1 MKIGTFFLGIIT
13 GIALIFFLGIIE
25 NDKTKYNN
33 PYNIEGLSLLP
44 EKGSCITSSDI
55 IIFQTLEKGIALATS
70 IREYNRIFLL
80 INNSGKLF
88 YDDEKI
94 KMPPNQCA
102 KQIGVY
108 SYQTREQIQKTVP
121 VVIIE

>member
-13 GIALIFFLGIIE
+13 GIALIFFLESIE
-25 NDKTKYNN
+25 NDKTGYNN
-33 PYNIEGLSLLP
+33 PYNIKGLSLLP

-55 IIFQTLEKGIALATS
+55 IIFQTLAKGIALAAS

-80 INNSGKLF
+80 INNSEKLF

-94 KMPPNQCA
+94 
-102 KQIGVY
+102 
-108 SYQTREQIQKTVP
+108 E
-121 VVIIE
+121 IE